1 MARGVAK
8 RNKRRGRVI
17 RTALVLNRVSS
28 VFTAKAIGRGAGHLP
43 LLRVSIAGSRS
54 GYSATAANVERAV
67 ERRILLVNWIVRI
80 RQVFLRWHLIGARL
94 GIPPRGLYQRLPLY
108 VHRRKCDRIS
118 RTTQRRWSGYLRLW
132 QRYHPASVA

>member
-1 MARGVAK
+1 MAK
-8 RNKRRGRVI
+8 
-17 RTALVLNRVSS
+17 SHWS
-28 VFTAKAIGRGAGHLP
+28 GAGQYP
-43 LLRVSIAGSRS
+43 LLRVSFGRS
-54 GYSATAANVERAV
+54 GYSATAANIERAV
-67 ERRILLVNWIVRI
+67 ERCVLLINWIVRI